1 MNDKITALV
10 LKITDYKENDLI
22 LEVISK
28 DKSFLSLVAKGAK
41 KIDSKKHYYPLC
53 LYEFIIDYKD
63 HKNIFLIH
71 NSKLLETYFDDNDL
85 KLLSYKNIIVEATLK
100 AKELYELKMYDS
112 LIFTL
117 KNMNID
123 NMYLLGCLY
132 FGYLLKI
139 NGISPNV
146 DGCVVCGNTSV
157 VSISNRLGG
166 FVCLKHLNGL
176 DSLDVEKLRKF
187 RLINKAD
194 FNYYEV
200 LKDIEYDLED
210 FKIIINFY
218 ETNMDIILKA
228 YKLFCDLFKD

>member
-10 LKITDYKENDLI
+10 LKINDYKENDLI

-41 KIDSKKHYYPLC
+41 KIDGKKHYYPLC

-100 AKELYELKMYDS
+100 AKELYELKMYNS

-117 KNMNID
+117 KNMNTT

-132 FGYLLKI
+132 FSYLLKI
-139 NGISPNV
+139 NGVSPNV
-146 DGCVVCGNTSV
+146 DECVVCGNSSV
-157 VSISNRLGG
+157 VSISNLLGG
-166 FVCLKHLNGL
+166 FVCLKHINGL
-176 DSLDVEKLRKF
+176 DNLEIDKLRKF

-194 FNYYEV
+194 FNNYEV
-200 LKDIEYDLED
+200 LKDINYDLAD
-210 FKIIINFY
+210 FKIIIDFY
-218 ETNMDIILKA
+218 KANTDIILKA
-228 YKLFCDLFKD
+228 YKLFCEIFKD